1 MKKINNKI
9 IDEVKQFVNSVDL
22 KKNNINEVKDD
33 ETIANLVEEKIDA
46 LDQTIQ
52 KEIKVWI
59 SLNAEDISKKIINDA
74 VKKVFKWGWLMTELI
89 ELISNLGIY

>member
-1 MKKINNKI
+1 MKKTNNKI

-22 KKNNINEVKDD
+22 KNKNVDSVKDD
-33 ETIANLVEEKIDA
+33 EIIADLVEEKIDT
-46 LDQTIQ
+46 LDKTIQ

-74 VKKVFKWGWLMTELI
+74 VKKVFK
-89 ELISNLGIY
+89 

>member
-33 ETIANLVEEKIDA
+33 ETIANLVEEKIDT
-46 LDQTIQ
+46 LDKTIQ
-52 KEIKVWI
+52 KEIKAWI
-59 SLNAEDISKKIINDA
+59 SLNAEEISKKIINDA
-74 VKKVFKWGWLMTELI
+74 VKKVFK
-89 ELISNLGIY
+89 

>member
-1 MKKINNKI
+1 MKKSNNKI

-22 KKNNINEVKDD
+22 KNKNVDSVKDD
-33 ETIANLVEEKIDA
+33 EIIEDLVEEKIDT
-46 LDQTIQ
+46 LDKTIQ

-74 VKKVFKWGWLMTELI
+74 VKKVFK
-89 ELISNLGIY
+89 

>member
-1 MKKINNKI
+1 MKKTNNKI

-46 LDQTIQ
+46 LDKTIQ

-74 VKKVFKWGWLMTELI
+74 VKKVFK
-89 ELISNLGIY
+89 

>member
-1 MKKINNKI
+1 MKKTNNKI

-33 ETIANLVEEKIDA
+33 EIIADLVEEKIDT
-46 LDQTIQ
+46 LDKTIQ

-74 VKKVFKWGWLMTELI
+74 VKKVFK
-89 ELISNLGIY
+89 

>member
-1 MKKINNKI
+1 MKKTNNKI

-33 ETIANLVEEKIDA
+33 EIIANLVEEKIDA

-74 VKKVFKWGWLMTELI
+74 VKKVFK
-89 ELISNLGIY
+89 

>member
-22 KKNNINEVKDD
+22 KENNINKVKDD
-33 ETIANLVEEKIDA
+33 EIIANLVEEKIDT
-46 LDQTIQ
+46 LDKTIQ

-74 VKKVFKWGWLMTELI
+74 VKKVFK
-89 ELISNLGIY
+89 

>member
-22 KKNNINEVKDD
+22 KENNINKVKDD
-33 ETIANLVEEKIDA
+33 EIIANLVEEKIDA

-74 VKKVFKWGWLMTELI
+74 VKKVFK
-89 ELISNLGIY
+89 

>member
-33 ETIANLVEEKIDA
+33 EIIANLVEEKIDA

-74 VKKVFKWGWLMTELI
+74 VKKVFK
-89 ELISNLGIY
+89 

>member
-1 MKKINNKI
+1 MKKTNNKI

-33 ETIANLVEEKIDA
+33 EIIANLVEEKIDT
-46 LDQTIQ
+46 LDKTIQ

-74 VKKVFKWGWLMTELI
+74 VKKVFK
-89 ELISNLGIY
+89 

>member
-22 KKNNINEVKDD
+22 KENNINKVKDD
-33 ETIANLVEEKIDA
+33 EIIANLVEEKIDA
-46 LDQTIQ
+46 LDKTIQ

-74 VKKVFKWGWLMTELI
+74 VKKVFK
-89 ELISNLGIY
+89 

>member
-1 MKKINNKI
+1 MKKTNNKI

-22 KKNNINEVKDD
+22 KNNNTNEVKDD
-33 ETIANLVEEKIDA
+33 EIIANLVEEKIDT
-46 LDQTIQ
+46 LDKTIQ

-74 VKKVFKWGWLMTELI
+74 VKKVFK
-89 ELISNLGIY
+89 

>member
-1 MKKINNKI
+1 MKKTNNKI

-33 ETIANLVEEKIDA
+33 QIIANLVEEKIDT
-46 LDQTIQ
+46 LDKTIQ

-74 VKKVFKWGWLMTELI
+74 VKKVFK
-89 ELISNLGIY
+89 

>member
-1 MKKINNKI
+1 MKKTNNKI

-74 VKKVFKWGWLMTELI
+74 VKKVFK
-89 ELISNLGIY
+89 

>member
-1 MKKINNKI
+1 MKKSNNKI

-33 ETIANLVEEKIDA
+33 QIIANLVEEKIDT
-46 LDQTIQ
+46 LDKTIQ

-74 VKKVFKWGWLMTELI
+74 VKKVFK
-89 ELISNLGIY
+89 

>member
-74 VKKVFKWGWLMTELI
+74 VKKVFK
-89 ELISNLGIY
+89 

>member
-1 MKKINNKI
+1 MKKTNNKI

-33 ETIANLVEEKIDA
+33 ETIANLVEEKIDT
-46 LDQTIQ
+46 LDKTIQ

-74 VKKVFKWGWLMTELI
+74 VKKVFK
-89 ELISNLGIY
+89 